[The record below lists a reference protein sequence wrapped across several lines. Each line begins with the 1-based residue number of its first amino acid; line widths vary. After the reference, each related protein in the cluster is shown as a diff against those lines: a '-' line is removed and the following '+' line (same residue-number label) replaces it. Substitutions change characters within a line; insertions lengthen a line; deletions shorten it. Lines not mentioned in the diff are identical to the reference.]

1 MEKST
6 PVVAVSG
13 YDIVKSYR
21 NGILQATP
29 VTIVGG
35 GVTSAPSDE
44 IVATYADL
52 LSLPQ
57 TDGTIVFVLSDENNN
72 GNESIYKLTGGTP
85 TLLTTKPTPYT
96 ISEIDA
102 MLLNKVDNTIYQTDK
117 AALIDD
123 IDNLIIDV
131 ASLDDLKADKMTTYT
146 KTEIDDSQLLQNNRI
161 EEVNDSRLTATNNLQ
176 NNKLDKDDYEADK
189 LIQDDRLNKLEET
202 KFLEVSSA
210 DNFTGTVPTTL
221 TLLNLQ
227 NGINSIGGI
236 VMGADGGVTF
246 PANGTYDIRIR
257 YNVVNST
264 STNKT
269 LITGVGTTNLPASI
283 IKNRTETQVAPFNSG
298 IAQTQ
303 TLNIKVIITNFATE
317 KRYVFVNSSGSG
329 TMNYVNNTVNSPIS
343 IVVTK

>member
-1 MEKST
+1 MSKGAEKQT
-6 PVVAVSG
+6 PILPNGDANG
-13 YDIVKSYR
+13 FAFTENGKGGKIVTLVDDNGTPIILGGGGGTSDVTKSYVDASDL
-21 NGILQATP
+21 NLQNQ
-29 VTIVGG
+29 IDG
-35 GVTSAPSDE
+35 
-44 IVATYADL
+44 
-52 LSLPQ
+52 LS
-57 TDGTIVFVLSDENNN
+57 
-72 GNESIYKLTGGTP
+72 
-85 TLLTTKPTPYT
+85 
-96 ISEIDA
+96 
-102 MLLNKVDNTIYQTDK
+102 LNKVDDTIYQTEK
-117 AALIDD
+117 AVLIDD

-146 KTEIDDSQLLQNNRI
+146 KTEVETSQELQNTRI
-161 EEVNDSRLTATNNLQ
+161 EEVNDNRLTATNALQ
-176 NNKLDKDDYEADK
+176 NNKLDIDDFEISQLEQDNQILNKLDTIIFNADK
-189 LIQDDRLNKLEET
+189 LVQDDRLNKLEQT
-202 KFLEVSSA
+202 KFLEASSA
-210 DNFTGTVPTTL
+210 DTFTGTVPTTL

-236 VMGADGGVTF
+236 VMGADGGISF

-269 LITGVGTTNLPASI
+269 LITGIGTTNLQASI

-329 TMNYVNNTVNSPIS
+329 TMNYVNNTVNSPVS